1 MSFRIKRD
9 DVVEVITGKY
19 RGLRGKVLAV
29 YPTKKRV
36 IVEGINLVKRH
47 ERVRET
53 QGGQTGGIVEREA
66 AIHISNVMLVDPK
79 TDRPT
84 RIGSQVTPEGV
95 KQRVAKKSGT
105 PV

>member
-9 DVVEVITGKY
+9 DLVEVIAGRDK
-19 RGLRGKVLAV
+19 GLRGKVLAV
-29 YPTKKRV
+29 YPAKQRV

-47 ERVRET
+47 QRVRQT
-53 QGGQTGGIVEREA
+53 RGGQEGGIIEREA
-66 AIHISNVMLVDPK
+66 SLHISNVMLVDPK

-84 RIGSQVTPEGV
+84 RIGAETTPDGV